1 MPFLLILYS
10 IYRFLG
16 ESIYYLVLKFAVGD
30 KPMDRLR
37 IMIILVL
44 AGVLLAGCVSNP
56 PPNQTTV
63 QPTAPIVQPT
73 KAPTITLNG
82 AGATFPY
89 PLISKWSSE
98 HNKINPNIQI
108 NYQSVGS
115 GAGIQQITA
124 KTVDFG
130 ASDAPLSQQEYTN
143 ASGILQIPESIGAV
157 VVAYNLPGIQ
167 KGIKMSGDI
176 VADIF
181 LGKITKWNDPRIVS
195 LNPDTKL
202 PDKDIIVAHRSDGSG
217 TTFVFTDYLSA
228 VSPDWKSKVGKGKS
242 VNWPVGLGGK
252 GNEGVSGLLSQ
263 NPYSIGYIE
272 LAYAKLNNIPYAYI
286 KNRSGKFIE
295 PTLETTANAAASA
308 VPTLPAGEASW
319 SSVSIVDAPGDN
331 SYPIGSF
338 TYLLV
343 YKDQIDKTKGKTLAE
358 FLWWVVHD
366 GQKYS
371 SDLLYVPLP
380 NEVVS
385 LNEKTIKLMN
395 YNGQPLI

>member
-1 MPFLLILYS
+1 MKKRNI
-10 IYRFLG
+10 
-16 ESIYYLVLKFAVGD
+16 V
-30 KPMDRLR
+30 
-37 IMIILVL
+37 IILIL
-44 AGVLLAGCVSNP
+44 AGVLLAGCVSKP
-56 PPNQTTV
+56 AEVPV
-63 QPTAPIVQPT
+63 IQPT
-73 KAPTITLNG
+73 KAPQTITLNG

-89 PLISKWSSE
+89 PLLSKWSSE
-98 HNKINPNIQI
+98 YNKINPNIQI

-115 GAGIQQITA
+115 GAGIKQITE
-124 KTVDFG
+124 KTVNFG
-130 ASDAPLSQQEYTN
+130 ATDAPLTEQEFSN
-143 ASGILQIPESIGAV
+143 VGGILQIPETIGAV

-167 KGIKMSGDI
+167 KGVKLSGDV

-181 LGKITKWNDPRIVS
+181 IGKIKKWNDPRITSPNSDIVF
-195 LNPDTKL
+195 

-217 TTFVFTDYLSA
+217 TTFVFTDYLTA

-272 LAYAKLNNIPYAYI
+272 LAFAKLQNIPYAYI
-286 KNRSGKFIE
+286 KNKAGKFIE
-295 PTLETTANAAASA
+295 PTLETTSSAAAGA
-308 VPTLPAGEASW
+308 VPNLPAGDASW

-343 YKDQIDKTKGKTLAE
+343 YKDQADLTNGKALAE
-358 FLWWVVHD
+358 FLWWAVHD

-380 NEVVS
+380 EQVIS
-385 LNEKTIKLMN
+385 LNEKTIRLMN
-395 YNGQPLI
+395 YNGQPII

>member
-1 MPFLLILYS
+1 MNKMS
-10 IYRFLG
+10 R
-16 ESIYYLVLKFAVGD
+16 LK
-30 KPMDRLR
+30 
-37 IMIILVL
+37 IIIILIL
-44 AGVLLAGCVSNP
+44 AGVFLAGCVSKSP
-56 PPNQTTV
+56 ESQITV
-63 QPTAPIVQPT
+63 QPTTPTVQST
-73 KAPTITLNG
+73 GASGTVTLNG

-98 HNKINPNIQI
+98 YGKINPNIQI

-115 GAGIQQITA
+115 GAGIKQITA

-130 ASDAPLSQQEYTN
+130 ASDAPLTEQEFSN
-143 ASGILQIPESIGAV
+143 VSGILQIPESIGAV
-157 VVAYNLPGIQ
+157 VIAYNLPGIQ
-167 KGIKMSGDI
+167 QGVNLSGDVI
-176 VADIF
+176 ADIF

-195 LNPDTKL
+195 LNPGIQF
-202 PDKDIIVAHRSDGSG
+202 PAKDIIVAHRSDGSG

-263 NPYSIGYIE
+263 NPYAIGYIE

-286 KNRSGKFIE
+286 KNKAGKFIE

-308 VPTLPAGEASW
+308 VPTLPAGDKSW
-319 SSVSIVDAPGDN
+319 SSVSIVDAAGDN

-343 YKDQIDKTKGKTLAE
+343 YKDQADSTKGKTLAE

-380 NEVVS
+380 KEVVS
-385 LNEKTIKLMN
+385 QDEKTIKLMN

>member
-1 MPFLLILYS
+1 MSRKKI
-10 IYRFLG
+10 
-16 ESIYYLVLKFAVGD
+16 V
-30 KPMDRLR
+30 
-37 IMIILVL
+37 IILLL
-44 AGVLLAGCVSNP
+44 AGVLLAGCVSKQP
-56 PPNQTTV
+56 AQLQPIKSE
-63 QPTAPIVQPT
+63 QPTRASETV
-73 KAPTITLNG
+73 TLNG

-98 HNKINPNIQI
+98 YNRIKPNVQV

-115 GAGIQQITA
+115 GAGIQQIA
-124 KTVDFG
+124 VRTVDFG
-130 ASDAPLSQQEYTN
+130 ASDAPLSQQEYAN
-143 ASGILQIPESIGAV
+143 VSGILQIPESIGAV
-157 VVAYNLPGIQ
+157 IVAYNLPGIQ
-167 KGIKMSGDI
+167 KGINLSADV
-176 VADIF
+176 VANIF
-181 LGKITKWNDPRIVS
+181 LGKITKWNDPSIVS
-195 LNPDTKL
+195 INPGIQFPTN
-202 PDKDIIVAHRSDGSG
+202 DIIVAHRSDGSG

-242 VNWPVGLGGK
+242 VNWPGGLGGK

-272 LAYAKLNNIPYAYI
+272 LAYAKLNNIPYANI
-286 KNRSGKFIE
+286 KNKAGNYIE
-295 PTLETTANAAASA
+295 PTLETIANAAASA
-308 VPTLPAGEASW
+308 VPTLPAGDASW

-338 TYLLV
+338 TYLLA
-343 YKDQIDKTKGKTLAE
+343 YKDQTDKTKGKELAE

-380 NEVVS
+380 DEVVS

-395 YNGQPLI
+395 YIGQPLI

>member
-1 MPFLLILYS
+1 MNRLKILLIL
-10 IYRFLG
+10 I
-16 ESIYYLVLKFAVGD
+16 
-30 KPMDRLR
+30 
-37 IMIILVL
+37 L
-44 AGVLLAGCVSNP
+44 AGVLLAGCVSKQP
-56 PPNQTTV
+56 AEVQPTVAQTV
-63 QPTAPIVQPT
+63 QPA
-73 KAPTITLNG
+73 KAPATVTLNG

-98 HNKINPNIQI
+98 YNKIKPNIQI

-115 GAGIQQITA
+115 GAGIKQITER
-124 KTVDFG
+124 TVDFG
-130 ASDAPLSQQEYTN
+130 ASDAPLTEQEFSN
-143 ASGILQIPESIGAV
+143 ISGILQIPESIGAV

-167 KGIKMSGDI
+167 TGVKLSPDVI
-176 VADIF
+176 ADIF
-181 LGKITKWNDPRIVS
+181 LGKIKKWNDPRIVS
-195 LNPDTKL
+195 LNSGIQL

-252 GNEGVSGLLSQ
+252 GNEGVAGLLSQ

-272 LAYAKLNNIPYAYI
+272 LAYAKLQLISYAYI
-286 KNRSGKFIE
+286 KNKAGKFIE
-295 PTLETTANAAASA
+295 PTLETTANAAAGA
-308 VPTLPAGEASW
+308 VPTLPAGDVSW
-319 SSVSIVDAPGDN
+319 SSVSIVDAAGEN

-338 TYLLV
+338 TYFLA
-343 YKDQIDKTKGKTLAE
+343 YKDQKDQTKGKLLAE
-358 FLWWVVHD
+358 FLWWAVHD

-380 NEVVS
+380 NDVIS

>member
-1 MPFLLILYS
+1 MNRLKIILIL
-10 IYRFLG
+10 I
-16 ESIYYLVLKFAVGD
+16 
-30 KPMDRLR
+30 
-37 IMIILVL
+37 L
-44 AGVLLAGCVSNP
+44 AGVLLAGCVSKQP
-56 PPNQTTV
+56 AEVKPTTIPTV
-63 QPTAPIVQPT
+63 QPTKGLETV
-73 KAPTITLNG
+73 TLNG

-98 HNKINPNIQI
+98 YYKINPNVQI

-130 ASDAPLSQQEYTN
+130 ASDAPLTEEEY
-143 ASGILQIPESIGAV
+143 AGAPGILQIPESIGAV

-167 KGIKMSGDI
+167 SGVKLSGDV

-181 LGKITKWNDPRIVS
+181 FGKIKKWNDPRIVS
-195 LNPDTKL
+195 LNPGIQF

-228 VSPDWKSKVGKGKS
+228 VSPDWKSKVGEGKS

-252 GNEGVSGLLSQ
+252 GNEGVSGILSQ
-263 NPYSIGYIE
+263 NPYAIGYIE
-272 LAYAKLNNIPYAYI
+272 IAYAKLNNISYAYI
-286 KNRSGKFIE
+286 KNKAGKFIE
-295 PTLETTANAAASA
+295 PVLETTANSAAGA
-308 VPTLPAGEASW
+308 VPTLPAGDASW

-331 SYPIGSF
+331 SYPISSF
-338 TYLLV
+338 TYILV
-343 YKDQIDKTKGKTLAE
+343 YKDQTDLTKGKMLTE
-358 FLWWVVHD
+358 FLWWAVHD

-380 NEVVS
+380 NEIIS

>member
-1 MPFLLILYS
+1 MNQSGI
-10 IYRFLG
+10 I
-16 ESIYYLVLKFAVGD
+16 
-30 KPMDRLR
+30 
-37 IMIILVL
+37 IILVL
-44 AGVLLAGCVSNP
+44 AGVFLAGCVEKPSSIQP
-56 PPNQTTV
+56 GQTTA
-63 QPTAPIVQPT
+63 TAQSV
-73 KAPTITLNG
+73 KASETVTLNG

-98 HNKINPNIQI
+98 YNKIKPDTQI

-115 GAGIQQITA
+115 GAGIKQITA

-130 ASDAPLSQQEYTN
+130 ASDAPLTEQEYAN

-157 VVAYNLPGIQ
+157 VVAYNLPGIE
-167 KGIKMSGDI
+167 KGIKLDGDV

-181 LGKITKWNDPRIVS
+181 LGKITKWNDAGIVS

-202 PDKDIIVAHRSDGSG
+202 PDKEIIVVHRSDGSG
-217 TTFVFTDYLSA
+217 TTFVFTDYLST

-242 VNWPVGLGGK
+242 INWPAGLGAK

-272 LAYAKLNNIPYAYI
+272 LAYAKLQNISYAYI
-286 KNRSGKFIE
+286 RNRAGKFIE
-295 PTLETTANAAASA
+295 PTLETIANAAVGV
-308 VPTLPAGEASW
+308 VPALPAGDASW
-319 SSVSIVDAPGDN
+319 ASVGIVDADGEN
-331 SYPIGSF
+331 SYPISSF

-343 YKDQIDKTKGKTLAE
+343 YKNQEDQTKGKALAE
-358 FLWWVVHD
+358 FLWWAVHD

-380 NEVVS
+380 DAVIS
-385 LNEKTIKLMN
+385 LDEKTVKLMN
-395 YNGQPLI
+395 YNGQPLIQD

>member
-1 MPFLLILYS
+1 MNRLKIILIL
-10 IYRFLG
+10 I
-16 ESIYYLVLKFAVGD
+16 
-30 KPMDRLR
+30 
-37 IMIILVL
+37 L
-44 AGVLLAGCVSNP
+44 AGVLLAGCVSKQP
-56 PPNQTTV
+56 AEV
-63 QPTAPIVQPT
+63 QPAVQPAQST
-73 KAPTITLNG
+73 GVPADQTAKAQATITLNG

-98 HNKINPNIQI
+98 YNKIKPDVQI

-115 GAGIQQITA
+115 GAGIKQITER
-124 KTVDFG
+124 TVDFG
-130 ASDAPLSQQEYTN
+130 ASDAPLTEQEFSN
-143 ASGILQIPESIGAV
+143 ISGVLQIPESIGAV

-167 KGIKMSGDI
+167 TGVKLSPDV

-181 LGKITKWNDPRIVS
+181 LGKITKWNDPGIVS
-195 LNPDTKL
+195 LNSGIQL

-217 TTFVFTDYLSA
+217 TTFVFTDYLTA

-252 GNEGVSGLLSQ
+252 GNEGVAGLLSQ

-272 LAYAKLNNIPYAYI
+272 LAYAKLQKISYAYI
-286 KNRSGKFIE
+286 RNKSGKFIE
-295 PTLETTANAAASA
+295 PTLETTANAAAGA
-308 VPTLPAGEASW
+308 VSILPAGDASW
-319 SSVSIVDAPGDN
+319 SSVSIVDAAGDN

-338 TYLLV
+338 TYFLV
-343 YKDQIDKTKGKTLAE
+343 YKDQTDQTKGKLLAE
-358 FLWWVVHD
+358 FLWWAIHD

-371 SDLLYVPLP
+371 SDLLYIPLP
-380 NEVVS
+380 DEVIS

>member
-1 MPFLLILYS
+1 MNRLKIILIL
-10 IYRFLG
+10 I
-16 ESIYYLVLKFAVGD
+16 
-30 KPMDRLR
+30 
-37 IMIILVL
+37 L
-44 AGVLLAGCVSNP
+44 AGVLLAGCVSKP
-56 PPNQTTV
+56 PAEVQPTV
-63 QPTAPIVQPT
+63 QPTATVQPS
-73 KAPTITLNG
+73 KAPETLTLNG

-98 HNKINPNIQI
+98 YNKIKPNLQV

-115 GAGIQQITA
+115 GAGIKQITE

-130 ASDAPLSQQEYTN
+130 ASDAPLTEKEYTN
-143 ASGILQIPESIGAV
+143 ISRILQIPESIGAV
-157 VVAYNLPGIQ
+157 VVAYNLPGIE
-167 KGIKMSGDI
+167 KGVKLSSDV

-181 LGKITKWNDPRIVS
+181 IGKITKWNDPKIVS
-195 LNPDTKL
+195 LNPGIQF
-202 PDKDIIVAHRSDGSG
+202 PAKDIIVAHRSDGSG

-252 GNEGVSGLLSQ
+252 GNEGVAGLLSQ
-263 NPYSIGYIE
+263 NPYAIGYIE
-272 LAYAKLNNIPYAYI
+272 LAYAKLQNIPYAYI
-286 KNRSGKFIE
+286 KNKAGKFIE
-295 PTLETTANAAASA
+295 PTLETTANAAAGA
-308 VPTLPAGEASW
+308 VSTLPAGDASW

-343 YKDQIDKTKGKTLAE
+343 YKDQPDKTKGKALAE
-358 FLWWVVHD
+358 YLWWVIHD
-366 GQKYS
+366 GQQYS
-371 SDLLYVPLP
+371 ADLLYVPLP
-380 NEVVS
+380 KEVVS

>member
-1 MPFLLILYS
+1 MNRVKLI
-10 IYRFLG
+10 
-16 ESIYYLVLKFAVGD
+16 
-30 KPMDRLR
+30 
-37 IMIILVL
+37 IILIL
-44 AGVLLAGCVSNP
+44 AGVLLAGCVDKQPSE
-56 PPNQTTV
+56 V
-63 QPTAPIVQPT
+63 QPTVKPITTEQST
-73 KAPTITLNG
+73 KAPETVTLNG

-98 HNKINPNIQI
+98 YNKIKPNIQI

-115 GAGIQQITA
+115 GAGIKQITA

-130 ASDAPLSQQEYTN
+130 ASDAPLTEQEYAN
-143 ASGILQIPESIGAV
+143 VSGILQIPESIGAV
-157 VVAYNLPGIQ
+157 VVAYNLPGVQ
-167 KGIKMSGDI
+167 SGVKLSGDVI
-176 VADIF
+176 ADIF

-195 LNPDTKL
+195 LNPGIQF
-202 PDKDIIVAHRSDGSG
+202 PAKDIIVAHRSDGSG

-242 VNWPVGLGGK
+242 VNWPAGLGGK

-263 NPYSIGYIE
+263 NPYAIGYIE
-272 LAYAKLNNIPYAYI
+272 LAYAKLNNIPYANI
-286 KNRSGKFIE
+286 KNRAGNFIE
-295 PTLETTANAAASA
+295 PTLETTANAAASV
-308 VPTLPAGEASW
+308 VPSLPAGDASW
-319 SSVSIVDAPGDN
+319 SSVSIVDAAGDN

-343 YKDQIDKTKGKTLAE
+343 YKDQTDMIKGKTLAE

-366 GQKYS
+366 GQKFS
-371 SDLLYVPLP
+371 SELLYVPLP

-385 LNEKTIKLMN
+385 LNEKTIKLMD